1 MQIVLENI
9 LLNASVYQIFVCK
22 KINLKFWINVN

>member
-9 LLNASVYQIFVCK
+9 LLNVSLYNFF